1 LRFVALL
8 LPAVQCYAAPMS
20 DTVDSTL
27 SARAAPPLK
36 VLIVEDDARFR
47 DAFAGAV
54 NAAAD
59 MTLAG
64 VAQDFASGLTLL
76 AARPDV
82 MLVDLELPDGNGMDL
97 IREAARTL
105 PQCDVMVVTIFGDE
119 QNVLR
124 SIEAGATGY
133 LLKDLPAGQLIEQI
147 RILRAGGSPIS
158 PIIARQLLNRFT
170 APAQPANGTD
180 ANGTDTNSTDAKQQ
194 RSPLSEQ
201 ETNVLALAAKGYS
214 YDEIAG
220 LLQLSHHTVQTYVKR
235 IYRKLQVHSKIEA
248 LSEARRLSLISP

>member
-1 LRFVALL
+1 
-8 LPAVQCYAAPMS
+8 MS
-20 DTVDSTL
+20 DTIASTG
-27 SARAAPPLK
+27 ATRAAPPFK

-47 DAFAGAV
+47 DAFASAI

-64 VAQDFASGLTLL
+64 VAKDFASGLALL
-76 AARPDV
+76 AAQPDV

-170 APAQPANGTD
+170 APAPSKPANATN
-180 ANGTDTNSTDAKQQ
+180 ANGADTNSTDAKQQ

-248 LSEARRLSLISP
+248 LSEARRLSLISL

>member
-1 LRFVALL
+1 
-8 LPAVQCYAAPMS
+8 MS
-20 DTVDSTL
+20 DTADSTL
-27 SARAAPPLK
+27 PARAAPPFK

-47 DAFAGAV
+47 DAFARAIDT
-54 NAAAD
+54 AAD
-59 MTLAG
+59 MSLIG
-64 VAQDFASGLTLL
+64 SAQDFASGLALL
-76 AARPDV
+76 AAQPDV

-97 IREAARTL
+97 IREAARVL

-133 LLKDLPAGQLIEQI
+133 LLKDLPAEQLVEQI

-158 PIIARQLLNRFT
+158 PIIARQLLNRFA
-170 APAQPANGTD
+170 APAPSKPANGG
-180 ANGTDTNSTDAKQQ
+180 AAKHE
-194 RSPLSEQ
+194 RPVLSEQ

-214 YDEIAG
+214 YDEIAN

-248 LSEARRLSLISP
+248 LSEARRLSLIGP